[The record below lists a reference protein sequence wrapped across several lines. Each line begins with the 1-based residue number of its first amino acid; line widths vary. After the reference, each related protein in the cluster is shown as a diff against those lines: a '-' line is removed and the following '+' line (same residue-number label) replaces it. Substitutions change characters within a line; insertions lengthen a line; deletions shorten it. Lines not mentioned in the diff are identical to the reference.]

1 MKKQLFLILALC
13 ATTLAWGTTMTKTA
27 KQIANGKWT
36 SGKPYVSA
44 TLDDVITITV
54 TPGDGTN
61 KNGTYYTGDYT
72 DTHDWRMY
80 QARAN
85 GQFTISAAEGYVIT
99 SVTLTYEATN
109 TGVVSTAVKE
119 SGVATPAANQILS
132 ETAYSFAN
140 SEITFYVGNTTATTD
155 NGQARIR
162 SFSVTYGKTVV
173 EEFKAPD
180 GTNWNFGTD
189 ATTKLGTYGEWE
201 MEGIRHT
208 NPSNDMDKLQTNS
221 TPGVG
226 IGWKDNPHMQTTA
239 EGGVKAITF
248 LWNQGATAGE
258 DGKTEKITVTVGDKS
273 KDDSFAGKAKTSVPA
288 DRTFAFSPEVKSNA
302 TLRLEGVNGNRIVVG
317 PITIVPYI
325 FYTQK
330 SATLNVTNATPTTT
344 FTNDQLIDNRDD
356 ATAIVYSI
364 VGENDGV
371 ATINAET
378 GEVTGLKPGTVTIQA
393 AYGEAKTTYQLTITG
408 DGQMDPELT
417 FEKETVWCKLG
428 DSFTNTLTHKG
439 DGTVTYTS
447 NRTDRATIDAT
458 GKVTT
463 IFYGQVI
470 ITASI
475 EASGFYKAAEKT
487 YVVNI
492 QPTETPVYELFST
505 VTQETALA
513 SATWNG
519 DTGEK
524 WTAVYARRKS
534 PADEINGH
542 LATRLG
548 ATASIVS
555 NTRLQGGIKYISFIV
570 RQQNVDD
577 VTADNYGVRIQ
588 RINSEGTA
596 KTNNRFS
603 FSANENLPV
612 AYVVDTLGSSKPSIY
627 ADAYKLYFGNE
638 SKKNDKI
645 VTTSGAAPILIDSI
659 AFYPYIYFMKDRT
672 VSMKDQGSYDNMKC
686 NVAEA
691 EYLLNNITAADGGSV
706 SYSIVGE
713 NYGASINAKTG
724 EVDYSEVTE
733 DADIKIQ
740 AKYYEAITSQIL
752 HVNALKAPVI
762 TVTGVT
768 SGSMA
773 KTFKDGSFKLSYT
786 LKVGGETR
794 TDIPLEWTSS
804 DPSIASID
812 NDGNITIYMAGSVTI
827 TASNEED
834 IAGNLRASSYSFTL
848 DIAGIGENESLIET
862 YANVPAT
869 TKWKHDETSFTSAAY
884 GTDWKVN
891 HFTTQY
897 NDKVLGQKA
906 VRLSKDNGGGEIN
919 SDSNVEG
926 GIKAVAF
933 DWWLSGSTDQNV
945 QFGVTAGS
953 VAKTIKYDATASGS
967 SNTTHYEQ
975 FFGVESNCNFQ
986 FLMNEYTQSS
996 FILGPI
1002 TITPYIYYKQREVL
1016 LDLNAV
1022 ATPFDSKTVLIDNTN
1037 EGTISFTSANTS
1049 VATVNATTGVITAAE
1064 GGETDVTATW
1074 SKGATTKIHV
1084 VAAEVYNRIWDLISA
1099 EPDGTTAPVIVTFLQ
1114 DIILDIDKT
1123 NKTVKILGMD
1133 GIPGTYVYVHA
1144 DASVPTTWKA
1154 EEGSISNKVFGYW
1167 SKNVDG
1173 SYTLTITSWDKLL
1186 YLENGEIP
1194 PVPGM
1199 QKPTVTT
1206 LNNGEDLTIGL
1217 DAAPVVLP
1225 LSVTYEKVAGE
1236 YVPVTNPS
1244 CEFTS
1249 SNENVVTIDENGQVT
1264 VVGVGTAELIARFL
1278 PTNDYEES
1286 ADTINVTV
1294 NYTAPA
1300 EGTYWKE
1307 GFSNFNA
1314 EGYTGYTT
1322 NIAGDYGIV
1331 WIARNFRHKTS
1342 DESDQVNGEYG
1353 VRLKYNASSDKKDG
1367 YIETSSLEGGVKR
1380 LQFKWRT
1387 PENSANPKFTVE
1399 LDGKVL
1405 GDTVKQE
1412 QAAADAGT
1420 VYDFG
1425 YNANIAKNAKFTI
1438 RVKDGTCAS
1447 IFGPLYITP
1456 YLFYEEKV
1464 VEKTYNLEGTNT
1476 VDASANLINN
1486 LEVGETVTYSLS
1498 AGAQATID
1506 GSTITLAN
1514 ATEEVTVTATW
1525 GEVSTTFTLKVTKAE
1540 DPVVEPDFVLENKTA
1555 GAYATICL
1563 PKKIAKVENAT
1574 LYSIS
1579 YGNTQMIE
1587 FVEADLEN
1595 DDAGMPYLVQ
1605 VAADGNVNFYY
1616 GEGDAVTEPVSAE
1629 DAKGFVGSLQE
1640 EAQLVPSDG
1649 SAILVSGGQLH
1660 IAGAWCYLSKNH
1672 AYITTVYLPAEE
1684 PAPTPGGAPRRTI
1697 RLYNAEIHTPTGW
1710 MDVNANANVGKIIRN
1725 GQLFIIRESKVY
1737 SAQGMLVK

>member
-1 MKKQLFLILALC
+1 MKQQLFLILALC
-13 ATTLAWGTTMTKTA
+13 ATTLAWGTTVTKTY
-27 KQIANGKWT
+27 KIADIASNNDWT
-36 SGKPYVSA
+36 
-44 TLDDVITITV
+44 
-54 TPGDGTN
+54 DGTAYTSFDLGEEFHI
-61 KNGTYYTGDYT
+61 KAVGSTNGVYYTANNGI
-72 DTHDWRMY
+72 WRSY
-80 QARAN
+80 QGREK
-85 GQFTISAAEGYVIT
+85 GEFTISAKAGYIITKIKVTYPATKNNGVLSKNPKPEGAASPASDQMASGKAYNFNA
-99 SVTLTYEATN
+99 SLVTL
-109 TGVVSTAVKE
+109 
-119 SGVATPAANQILS
+119 
-132 ETAYSFAN
+132 
-140 SEITFYVGNTTATTD
+140 YVGNTDAATTS
-155 NGQARIR
+155 GQVSI
-162 SFSVTYGKTVV
+162 SQFEITYEKGIV
-173 EEFKAPD
+173 ETF
-180 GTNWNFGTD
+180 
-189 ATTKLGTYGEWE
+189 
-201 MEGIRHT
+201 
-208 NPSNDMDKLQTNS
+208 DKLPDETSAS
-221 TPGVG
+221 TSDRTGDWFT
-226 IGWKDNPHMQTTA
+226 WKITTGA
-239 EGGVKAITF
+239 RHKTTDVLYNGTRSLWLSGNGGASMETKTTIEGGVKYVSF
-248 LWNQGATAGE
+248 LWNKFNKTASPVKVSVTAGDVTRE
-258 DGKTEKITVTVGDKS
+258 LEKTVQTGD
-273 KDDSFAGKAKTSVPA
+273 DYNQNHPDLVFG
-288 DRTFAFSPEVKSNA
+288 DNFGVKSNT
-302 TLRLEGVNGNRIVVG
+302 TLKIANPQNTTALQIG

-325 FYTQK
+325 LYTQK

-378 GEVTGLKPGTVTIQA
+378 GEVTGLKPGTVTVQA
-393 AYGEAKTTYQLTITG
+393 AYGEATTTYQLTITG

-428 DSFTNTLTHKG
+428 DTFTNALTHKG
-439 DGTVTYTS
+439 TGTVTYTS

-492 QPTETPVYELFST
+492 QPTETPIYELFST
-505 VTQETALA
+505 VTQETAAA
-513 SATWNG
+513 SATWTG

-577 VTADNYGVRIQ
+577 ATADNFGVRIQ

-603 FSANENLPV
+603 FSVNENLPV
-612 AYVVDTLGSSKPSIY
+612 AYVVDTLGSSKPSVY
-627 ADAYKLYFGNE
+627 ADAYKLYFANE
-638 SKKNDKI
+638 SKKNNTVVK
-645 VTTSGAAPILIDSI
+645 TSGAAPILIDSI
-659 AFYPYIYFMKDRT
+659 AFYPYIYFKKGRT

-804 DPSIASID
+804 DPTIASID

-848 DIAGIGENESLIET
+848 DIAGIGEDESLIERFT
-862 YANVPAT
+862 DITASAWT
-869 TKWKHDETSFTSAAY
+869 HSATSFTSTAY

-891 HFTTQY
+891 HFTTKY
-897 NDKVLGQKA
+897 NDKVLGEKA

-919 SDSNVEG
+919 SDGNVEG

-933 DWWLSGSTDQNV
+933 DWWLAGSEDQNV

-953 VAKTIKYDATASGS
+953 VAKTIKYDAIPSGS

-986 FLMNEYTQSS
+986 FLMNDYTQNS

-1022 ATPFDSKTVLIDNTN
+1022 TTPFDSKTVLIDNTN

-1084 VAAEVYNRIWDLISA
+1084 VAAEVYNRIWDLIDA
-1099 EPDGTTAPVIVTFLQ
+1099 EPDGTTAPVIVSFLQ

-1144 DASVPTTWKA
+1144 DASVPATWKA

-1217 DAAPVVLP
+1217 DAAPVTLP
-1225 LSVTYEKVAGE
+1225 LSVTYEKVAGT
-1236 YVPVTNPS
+1236 YMPVTDPN

-1264 VVGVGTAELIARFL
+1264 VVGVGTAELIAHFL

-1294 NYTAPA
+1294 NYTDPA

-1307 GFSNFNA
+1307 TFNSLGNKSGYQ
-1314 EGYTGYTT
+1314 GYTS
-1322 NIAGDYGIV
+1322 NIAGDYGV
-1331 WIARNFRHKTS
+1331 TWTLRNFRHKTS
-1342 DESDQVNGEYG
+1342 DASDQVNGEYG
-1353 VRLKYNASSDKKDG
+1353 VRLKYNASSDSKDA

-1380 LQFKWRT
+1380 LQFKWKT
-1387 PENSANPKFTVE
+1387 PGDSENPKFTVE
-1399 LDGKVL
+1399 FDSKA
-1405 GDTVKQE
+1405 TVDSVDQE

-1425 YNANIAKNAKFTI
+1425 YNANIAKNAKLTI
-1438 RVKDGTCAS
+1438 RVTSGTCVS

-1456 YLFYEEKV
+1456 YLFYTEKV

-1506 GSTITLAN
+1506 GSIITLAN
-1514 ATEEVTVTATW
+1514 ATEDVTVTATW

-1563 PKKIAKVENAT
+1563 PKQIAKVENAT
-1574 LYSIS
+1574 LYSIN
-1579 YGNTQMIE
+1579 YGNTQEIE
-1587 FVEADLEN
+1587 FVEADFEN
-1595 DDAGMPYLVQ
+1595 DNAGMPYLVQ

-1616 GEGDAVTEPVSAE
+1616 GEGEAVTEPVSAE

-1640 EAQLVPSDG
+1640 DPQEIPSDG

-1660 IAGAWCYLSKNH
+1660 IAGEWCYLTENH
-1672 AYITTVYLPAEE
+1672 AYITTAYLPASA
-1684 PAPTPGGAPRRTI
+1684 APVGMRRTI
-1697 RLYNAEIHTPTGW
+1697 RLYNAETHTPTGW

-1725 GQLFIIRESKVY
+1725 GQLFIIREGKVY